1 MKRLIYSATQQAIE
15 VDYIDRDLID
25 HIYQE
30 WNAQFDNGNPESVKP
45 VMLKI
50 SPNCEGD
57 PNLDLRFDDL
67 YNLKQRLSPSN
78 FKKVKEIL
86 SESQFKYDPQL
97 HRSLSS
103 EAKQIY
109 REIASNI
116 KAMKIPY
123 LRVEAKPTSC
133 IVYYDPDVDKYSSSS
148 AAYQDNC
155 NEIEEMLD
163 SIPCVVVSSPEVREQ
178 AGWKLVW
185 DIRSDDTSITY
196 KPSITSLDPSSGV
209 TYKVYIS
216 HAPEYMSRTKF
227 RYAKDNQ
234 EMYMVDSITLKCDDD
249 SVGSFIDALEEV
261 VDLEDFDIYSIHS
274 WDTLFELLDSSEYI
288 SNGAVIVSTNIVKI
302 VRTFNGKSKTI
313 YSRELP

>member
-57 PNLDLRFDDL
+57 PNLNLKFDDL

-109 REIASNI
+109 REIAANI

-123 LRVEAKPTSC
+123 LKVEAKPTSC
-133 IVYYDPDVDKYSSSS
+133 IVYYDPDLDKYSSSS

-155 NEIEEMLD
+155 NEIEEMLN
-163 SIPCVVVSSPEVREQ
+163 SIPCVVVSPSEIREQ

-185 DIRSDDTSITY
+185 DIRNDDTDITY
-196 KPSITSLDPSSGV
+196 EPSITSLDPSSGV

-227 RYAKDNQ
+227 RYARDSQ

-249 SVGSFIDALEEV
+249 SVSSFVDALEEV
-261 VDLEDFDIYSIHS
+261 VDLEGFNAYAINS
-274 WDTLFELLDSSEYI
+274 WDTLFELLDSSEYV

-302 VRTFNGKSKTI
+302 VRTSQGKSKTI